1 MAQGKS
7 KGLQKKAESSRHAAK
22 AAANTKK
29 GRRVIAPK
37 RAAAV
42 KKEAL
47 NKVSSLLSTQK
58 VWQDLINTVWNF
70 VVERKN
76 VKHKI

>member
-70 VVERKN
+70 VKRKN

>member
-47 NKVSSLLSTQK
+47 NKVSSLLSIQK
-58 VWQDLINTVWNF
+58 V
-70 VVERKN
+70 
-76 VKHKI
+76 

>member
-47 NKVSSLLSTQK
+47 NKVSSLLSTQE
-58 VWQDLINTVWNF
+58 VWQDLIVYVWHF
-70 VVERKN
+70 VERKN

>member
-1 MAQGKS
+1 MVQGKS

-47 NKVSSLLSTQK
+47 NKVSSLLSTQE
-58 VWQDLINTVWNF
+58 VWQDLIVYVWHF
-70 VVERKN
+70 VERMN
-76 VKHKI
+76 VTHKI

>member
-70 VVERKN
+70 VERIN

>member
-7 KGLQKKAESSRHAAK
+7 KGLQKKSESSRHAAK

-58 VWQDLINTVWNF
+58 VWQDLINMSGVLLL
-70 VVERKN
+70 N
-76 VKHKI
+76 VKT